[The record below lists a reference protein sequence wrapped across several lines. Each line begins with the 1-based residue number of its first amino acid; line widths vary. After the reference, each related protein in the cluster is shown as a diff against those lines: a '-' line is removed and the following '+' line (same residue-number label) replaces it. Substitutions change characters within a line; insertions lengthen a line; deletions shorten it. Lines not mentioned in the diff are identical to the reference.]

1 MGIVIYDEVHL
12 LPVPVFMITAKIQTK
27 NRPGFT
33 ATLVREDEKE
43 DDMLSLIDPLKKF
56 DTLWKDLEK

>member
-1 MGIVIYDEVHL
+1 
-12 LPVPVFMITAKIQTK
+12 MITAEIHTK
-27 NRPGFT
+27 NGPGFT